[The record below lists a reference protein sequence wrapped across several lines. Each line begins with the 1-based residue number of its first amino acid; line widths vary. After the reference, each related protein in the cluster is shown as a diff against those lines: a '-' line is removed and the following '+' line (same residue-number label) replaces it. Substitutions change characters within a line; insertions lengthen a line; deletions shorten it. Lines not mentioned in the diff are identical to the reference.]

1 MSGETANSGEGYSA
15 TSPLSAAM
23 RPSSGPNYSAARL
36 CRGYVEP
43 SRRYAGNQPALSVGG
58 SRPVIGGLLF
68 ARRMFEAPALK
79 QFVRE
84 ERLPGPQV
92 ETDDALLDY
101 ARRNGSTCHHAS
113 CTCVIGRHA
122 MGGRR

>member
-1 MSGETANSGEGYSA
+1 MS
-15 TSPLSAAM
+15 
-23 RPSSGPNYSAARL
+23 RL
-36 CRGYVEP
+36 CRTV
-43 SRRYAGNQPALSVGG
+43 PAICRKPTRAICRGEAD
-58 SRPVIGGLLF
+58 RPAIIGGLLF

-84 ERLPGPQV
+84 ERLPGRQV

>member
-1 MSGETANSGEGYSA
+1 MSNRPGDMPETNPRYLSGEAD
-15 TSPLSAAM
+15 
-23 RPSSGPNYSAARL
+23 RPAI
-36 CRGYVEP
+36 
-43 SRRYAGNQPALSVGG
+43 
-58 SRPVIGGLLF
+58 IGGLLF